1 MSDQD
6 DNSGRGALT
15 SLSDEAIRRCLLGA
29 ALPGEQASFEERL
42 LVDDDFEKRVR
53 LAEFELADD
62 FTFERLDAVDRELF
76 AKNFLVTEERG
87 RKVAVSKALRRSI
100 STAADRSSVT
110 SPTPPAD
117 KLWPG
122 LKSPALFL
130 SNYPAAR
137 VAIAS
142 CALLLL
148 AAFIWLVWKSPR
160 VQPPEAVKRQ
170 ATPSPGRES
179 HHPPSSQTPPTL
191 TTPSSI
197 TPVAIVVLQFGG
209 KTEDKEIDLA
219 PTPTETDIVRL
230 ELVLVSHQTAT
241 YEAELFSAAG
251 DRIAGIA
258 DVNLVVKNEHPIVVW
273 DVPAQ
278 HLKPGDYQIELRR
291 VVAEGQTQSAGRYS
305 FRVKQ

>member
-6 DNSGRGALT
+6 DNSGTGALT
-15 SLSDEAIRRCLLGA
+15 SLSDEAIQRCLLGV
-29 ALPGEQASFEERL
+29 ALPAEQASFEERL

-87 RKVAVSKALRRSI
+87 RKVAVSKALRRTL
-100 STAADRSSVT
+100 STSANRSSVKSPT
-110 SPTPPAD
+110 SPAS

-130 SNYPAAR
+130 LNSPAAR

-142 CALLLL
+142 FALLLL
-148 AAFIWLVWKSPR
+148 GAFIWLVWKSPR
-160 VQPPEAVKRQ
+160 VQPPEVVKRQ

-179 HHPPSSQTPPTL
+179 HHPPSSQTSPTP

-197 TPVAIVVLQFGG
+197 TPISILILEFDG
-209 KTEDKEIDLA
+209 KTEDKQIELA

-241 YEAELFSAAG
+241 YEAELLSAAG
-251 DRIAGIA
+251 DRIANIA
-258 DVNLVVKNEHPIVVW
+258 DVKPVFENEHALVVW

-278 HLKPGDYQIELRR
+278 HLKPGDYRIELRR
-291 VVAEGQTQSAGRYS
+291 VVAEGKTQYGGRYS
-305 FRVKQ
+305 FRVK